1 MRECVPL
8 IIHNVRSA
16 RSSEALK
23 MAGEGHVIAVVG
35 SQYRLVNMLRY
46 FATLCTI
53 VLLFAS
59 LESDTLKSFV
69 YQARD
74 NRKTHVHT
82 TEFYTSCFL

>member
-1 MRECVPL
+1 
-8 IIHNVRSA
+8 
-16 RSSEALK
+16 
-23 MAGEGHVIAVVG
+23 MAGEGHVIAAVG

-53 VLLFAS
+53 VLLFCV
-59 LESDTLKSFV
+59 SFV

-74 NRKTHVHT
+74 NRKRHVHT